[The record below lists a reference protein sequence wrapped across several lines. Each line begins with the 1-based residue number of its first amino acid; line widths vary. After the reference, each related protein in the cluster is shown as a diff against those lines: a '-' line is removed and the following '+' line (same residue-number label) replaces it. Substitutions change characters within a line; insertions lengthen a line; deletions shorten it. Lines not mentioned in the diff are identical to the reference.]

1 MDSIKS
7 WFKALSEREQIM
19 VLSAAVVA
27 VVGIFYIA
35 LWQPLNQSI
44 ETQRAAVQSDKALL
58 TWVQEQSSR
67 AIVLR
72 QSASQTS
79 FTGSLTQVVNQTTR
93 GANIPV
99 ARMQPQGDELIVSI
113 DQVEFNEL
121 IQWLA
126 TLEKRGVRI
135 VQSDVS
141 EVDTK
146 GFVQV
151 RRLQLGK

>member
-27 VVGIFYIA
+27 VVGIFYFA

-44 ETQRAAVQSDKALL
+44 ETQKAAVQSDKALL

-126 TLEKRGVRI
+126 ILEKRGVRI